1 MLSTLSRDRIRET
14 TTENYPGLIRRTWTR
29 PSSQR
34 IYLTTESQSR
44 CHEMRRWT
52 FGLIA
57 AASALFLSAPLS
69 QAEGR
74 VGFTFDYGSTSRT
87 FGLSAPPYFTVPY
100 QFNTSEDGII
110 SGYLEGL
117 ITPRRQLELGIAV
130 KGSLAFSQWNLGSPG
145 VYDSMGFY
153 YYPDDI
159 HISANWWAAA
169 VLATAHL
176 HLGRSMAIDGAVGY
190 GPYGYFNVS
199 YQDDAGV
206 VYGPVSQDPSA
217 FPSRA
222 WGIDWSAGLS
232 FGVFRWVSVSL
243 DVGMMGP
250 DFVGG
255 FGVSVPL
262 A

>member
-1 MLSTLSRDRIRET
+1 
-14 TTENYPGLIRRTWTR
+14 
-29 PSSQR
+29 
-34 IYLTTESQSR
+34 
-44 CHEMRRWT
+44 MRRLT
-52 FGLIA
+52 LALVA
-57 AASALFLSAPLS
+57 AASVLILGALPSYS
-69 QAEGR
+69 EGR
-74 VGFTFDYGSTSRT
+74 VGFTFDYGTTSRS
-87 FGLSAPPYFTVPY
+87 FGLSSPPYFTVPY
-100 QFNTSEDGII
+100 QYNTSEDGII

-117 ITPRRQLELGIAV
+117 ITPHRQLELGIAL

-159 HISANWWAAA
+159 HINANWWAAA

-176 HLGRSMAIDGAVGY
+176 HLGQFMAINGAVGY

-206 VYGPVSQDPSA
+206 VEGPVSQGPGA
-217 FPSRA
+217 FPNRV

-232 FGVFRWVSVSL
+232 FGIFRRVSVDL

-255 FGVSVPL
+255 FGVSFPL
-262 A
+262 Q